1 MGGAQL
7 LKNTLNL
14 LVIAE
19 VFSFFRGVLSKSTME
34 TEICQEIDFSDFES
48 AVRFCIEYATKDEFE
63 NKRKFK
69 EKLEQIPDNDLSFKL
84 NKENDVHV
92 KKIFKETTEKNI

>member
-1 MGGAQL
+1 MFL
-7 LKNTLNL
+7 L
-14 LVIAE
+14 
-19 VFSFFRGVLSKSTME
+19 FSISIFL
-34 TEICQEIDFSDFES
+34 
-48 AVRFCIEYATKDEFE
+48 RFCVEYATKDEFE

-92 KKIFKETTEKNI
+92 KKIFKETTEKNIWELNWK

>member
-1 MGGAQL
+1 MNQQSGL
-7 LKNTLNL
+7 
-14 LVIAE
+14 ISI
-19 VFSFFRGVLSKSTME
+19 VFIVCISIFL
-34 TEICQEIDFSDFES
+34 
-48 AVRFCIEYATKDEFE
+48 RFCVEYATKDEFE